1 MDLGRYAMS
10 EPTNTHDANERQWHM
25 MMKSSRALLIN
36 YLWDTASQQR
46 HLFVVISH
54 LNSRGTSPFKLLV
67 SLSSPWINPFD
78 SDSINHLCT
87 FYY

>member
-46 HLFVVISH
+46 HLFVVIS
-54 LNSRGTSPFKLLV
+54 FKL
-67 SLSSPWINPFD
+67 
-78 SDSINHLCT
+78 
-87 FYY
+87 